1 MLIHNSIYSSHAGTK
16 AVNAISD
23 GLDNGQDGIVTIVNA
38 LGAGQLAPA
47 AARDQVGDGLEAAA
61 KALLSFNSCVVLIH
75 TTLDLVDK
83 ELSPSTHAAVTANLN
98 KLQAQL
104 VSAGQA
110 GNGVVENCK

>member
-1 MLIHNSIYSSHAGTK
+1 M
-16 AVNAISD
+16 
-23 GLDNGQDGIVTIVNA
+23 
-38 LGAGQLAPA
+38 
-47 AARDQVGDGLEAAA
+47 EAAA